1 MCTCRYYCATEQQQ
15 LILAKY
21 KPVCRVLRQDDELTR
36 YNKQPDEEA
45 AQHIGLEHILTQLA
59 ELWTEQCDCHY
70 SSLTFTLQ

>member
-1 MCTCRYYCATEQQQ
+1 MCTCSHSCAAEQQQ

-21 KPVCRVLRQDDELTR
+21 EPVCLVPRQDDELTR

-59 ELWTEQCDCHY
+59 ELWAEQYDGHD
-70 SSLTFTLQ
+70 SSLTFTL